1 MSCCSKSRTQAR
13 FNAPGM
19 VVPPVGTVAFEYIG
33 MTRLTV
39 IGPVTRKRY
48 EFQGLGARVHV
59 DRSDS
64 NSLANV
70 PTLRRV

>member
-1 MSCCSKSRTQAR
+1 MQAGLKANR
-13 FNAPGM
+13 LPT
-19 VVPPVGTVAFEYIG
+19 PPVGTVAFEYIG

-48 EFQGLGARVHV
+48 EFAGLGARVHV

-64 NSLANV
+64 NSLAVV

>member
-1 MSCCSKSRTQAR
+1 MSCCGKSRMQASV
-13 FNAPGM
+13 NANRISVTPA
-19 VVPPVGTVAFEYIG
+19 GTVAFEYIG

-48 EFQGLGARVHV
+48 EFAGLGARVHV

-64 NSLANV
+64 NSLAVV

>member
-1 MSCCSKSRTQAR
+1 MSCCGKSRVQAGL
-13 FNAPGM
+13 NARRM
-19 VVPPVGTVAFEYIG
+19 PVAPIGTVAFEYIG

-48 EFQGLGARVHV
+48 EFAGLGARVNV

-64 NSLANV
+64 NSLAVV

>member
-1 MSCCSKSRTQAR
+1 MSCCGRSRVQAA
-13 FNAPGM
+13 FNANRMPA
-19 VVPPVGTVAFEYIG
+19 PPVGTVAFEYIG

-48 EFQGLGARVHV
+48 EFAGLGARVHV

-64 NSLANV
+64 NSLAVV